1 VTNPLVLALPDF
13 TKSFIIEYDVSG
25 GGIKA
30 ILIQKKKKRLLAY
43 LSKGLKGKELTLSTH
58 EKELL
63 SLVMAVHK
71 WRPLVYPSRL
81 KHTNKAL
88 NTC

>member
-30 ILIQKKKKRLLAY
+30 ILIQKK
-43 LSKGLKGKELTLSTH
+43 ETLS
-58 EKELL
+58 L
-63 SLVMAVHK
+63 S
-71 WRPLVYPSRL
+71 
-81 KHTNKAL
+81 
-88 NTC
+88 

>member
-1 VTNPLVLALPDF
+1 LALPDF

-30 ILIQKKKKRLLAY
+30 ILIQKKKGLLAY

-63 SLVMAVHK
+63 SLVMTVHK

>member
-1 VTNPLVLALPDF
+1 VINPLVLALPDF

-30 ILIQKKKKRLLAY
+30 ILIQKKKRLLAY
-43 LSKGLKGKELTLSTH
+43 LRKGLKGKELALSTH
-58 EKELL
+58 ENELL

>member
-1 VTNPLVLALPDF
+1 VINPLVLALPDF

-25 GGIKA
+25 RGIKA
-30 ILIQKKKKRLLAY
+30 ILIQKKKRLLAY
-43 LSKGLKGKELTLSTH
+43 LRKGLKGKELALSTH